1 MQKREVIQKI
11 LGIIEAQGSDI
22 MNVTNG
28 VGWLGQSSGI
38 QQQVTEAIR
47 SWTEFDDPQPLLGV
61 VELMQ
66 TLSMLTQ
73 SDANGLE
80 QSITDIQ
87 GRTKRS

>member
-11 LGIIEAQGSDI
+11 LSIVEAQGSDI

-28 VGWLGQSSGI
+28 VGWLGQSSAV
-38 QQQVTEAIR
+38 QQQVNEAIR
-47 SWTEFDDPQPLLGV
+47 SWVEFDDPQPLIGV

-73 SDANGLE
+73 ADAEALGRA
-80 QSITDIQ
+80 ITDIQ
-87 GRTKRS
+87 GRTKRA